1 MYSAA
6 GVNQTLSTIGG
17 LAVGVPGEMRG
28 ECLNCFRQAGS
39 ECSIGPRCGAAG
51 WQLLH
56 DRHGRLPWTQLFQP
70 AIKLAR
76 NGFYVNVDLADAI
89 AQYATGFIISDPNF
103 AATYAPNG
111 TTLKKGDTCYRPNLA
126 DTLELI
132 ANEGVEAFYSGKL
145 AQGIVDTT
153 SKTGGIMTLDDL
165 AGYEAIIR
173 QPVNI
178 TYR

>member
-28 ECLNCFRQAGS
+28 WE
-39 ECSIGPRCGAAG
+39 
-51 WQLLH
+51 QLH
-56 DRHGRLPWTQLFQP
+56 SRHGRLPWAELFQP
-70 AIKLAR
+70 AIHLAR
-76 NGFYVNVDLADAI
+76 NGFVVNVDLADAI

-111 TTLKKGDTCYRPNLA
+111 TTLKQGDTCYRPNLA

-132 ANEGVEAFYSGKL
+132 ANEGVEVFYTGKI

-173 QPVNI
+173 EPVNI
-178 TYR
+178 TYRLVQQTSTLI

>member
-6 GVNQTLSTIGG
+6 GANQTLSTIGG

-28 ECLNCFRQAGS
+28 WE
-39 ECSIGPRCGAAG
+39 
-51 WQLLH
+51 QLH
-56 DRHGRLPWTQLFQP
+56 SRHGRLPWAELLQP
-70 AIKLAR
+70 AIHLAR
-76 NGFYVNVDLADAI
+76 NGFVVNVDLADAI
-89 AQYATGFIISDPNF
+89 AQYATGFIVSDPNF

-111 TTLKKGDTCYRPNLA
+111 TTLKQGDTCYRPNLA

-132 ANEGVEAFYSGKL
+132 ANEGVEVFYTGKI

-173 QPVNI
+173 EPVNI
-178 TYR
+178 TYRLVQQTSTLI